1 MHRHHRSAPDVP
13 PEWQPLVS
21 ARQWASIAHPFRHVP
36 ELLDGLRV
44 VAAQLSPGV
53 RTALID
59 NVVDALASGVRPAR
73 AVWIGLANTGHEVK
87 LCSAEA
93 LGRLHSLGDDAPD
106 AVVKSLRH
114 KE

>member
-1 MHRHHRSAPDVP
+1 MP

-21 ARQWASIAHPFRHVP
+21 PRQWARIAHPFRDVP
-36 ELLDGLRV
+36 ELLDDLRV
-44 VAAQLSPGV
+44 VAAQLSPRV

-59 NVVDALASGVRPAR
+59 NVLDALASGVRPAR

-93 LGRLHSLGDDAPD
+93 LGRLHTRGEDAPD
-106 AVVKSLRH
+106 AVVKSLWH
-114 KE
+114 KD